1 MNTKTNTKKTDREI
15 LTDAYGE
22 KIASAII
29 AWRKK
34 SPVNYKATDSQIEKI
49 AAAMADVP
57 EIKNADDAELDTE
70 VETHKAF
77 SIVFNEFGCWIYR
90 AKKNTETMTRV
101 A

>member
-1 MNTKTNTKKTDREI
+1 MNKKTNTKKNEREI
-15 LTDAYGE
+15 LTTAYGE

-34 SPVNYKATDSQIEKI
+34 SPVNYNATESQIEKI
-49 AAAMADVP
+49 GAAMVEVP
-57 EIKNADDAELDTE
+57 EINNADAAGLDTE

-77 SIVFNEFGCWIYR
+77 TIIFNEFGCWIYR
-90 AKKNTETMTRV
+90 AKKNAKTMTRV

>member
-1 MNTKTNTKKTDREI
+1 
-15 LTDAYGE
+15 
-22 KIASAII
+22 
-29 AWRKK
+29 
-34 SPVNYKATDSQIEKI
+34 
-49 AAAMADVP
+49 MADVH

-77 SIVFNEFGCWIYR
+77 TIIFNEFGCWIYR